1 MVGMQTIV
9 FIGSNKSGTSR
20 EALITSTEM
29 GYFTV
34 LLTDRKK
41 FIQQRE
47 EFPEVQRMMLVENL
61 FEKDKVFSIIRD
73 LEQEGKQICAIIS
86 FIDPFVSYAGMLSQE
101 LGFGHGNLSIGA
113 LSIIEDKTRF
123 RSHLKGL
130 PVSPQFSV
138 FPFEGPIYKFI
149 ERFDSYLP
157 LVLKSPVSN
166 GSKDVLLVHTFNE
179 LSDGLQL
186 LKRRFPKHAVL
197 MEEYLIGTQYL
208 IEVMVMNGEV
218 SIIAVIEQEIL
229 NGDRFI
235 ITGYIYPALLSME
248 ENEALE
254 NAVISIIRQ
263 LDLTNGT
270 CHLEMRIV
278 NGVWKLIEINPRM
291 SGGAM
296 NRIIEEGTGI
306 NLVKETIKLFLGI
319 EPNLEKSIMKYV
331 YAKYLVVEAK
341 GKLIKVTGKNR
352 ALKHEGVKEVFVKPK
367 KGTVLREPQS
377 MGDRYAYVI
386 AVSDTEE
393 GARLA
398 AIEAANEIKFY
409 LEPL

>member
-1 MVGMQTIV
+1 MQTIV

-29 GYFTV
+29 GYYTV

-41 FIQQRE
+41 FIQQRD
-47 EFPEVQRMMLVENL
+47 EFPEVQRMMFVENL
-61 FEKDKVFSIIRD
+61 FEESNVFSIVHD

-86 FIDPFVSYAGMLSQE
+86 FIDPFVSYAGMLSQAW
-101 LGFGHGNLSIGA
+101 GFGRGNLSIEA
-113 LSIIEDKTRF
+113 LSVIEDKNRF

-130 PVSPQFSV
+130 PVSPRFSV
-138 FPFEGPIYKFI
+138 IPFDEPIDKLIKEFEGSFPVI
-149 ERFDSYLP
+149 
-157 LVLKSPVSN
+157 LKSPVSN

-179 LSDGLQL
+179 MREGFQL
-186 LKRRFPKHAVL
+186 LKRRFPNQAVL
-197 MEEYLIGTQYL
+197 MEEYLIGPQYL
-208 IEVMVMNGEV
+208 IEVMVVNGEI

-229 NGDRFI
+229 NGQRFI
-235 ITGYIYPALLSME
+235 ITGYQYPAILSME
-248 ENEALE
+248 ENETLE
-254 NAVISIIRQ
+254 HAVISIIRE
-263 LDLTNGT
+263 LELINGT
-270 CHLEMRIV
+270 CHLEMRNV
-278 NGVWKLIEINPRM
+278 NDQWKLIEINPRM

-296 NRIIEEGTGI
+296 NRIIQEGTGM

-319 EPNLEKSIMKYV
+319 EPNLEKSFMKFV
-331 YAKYLVVEAK
+331 YTKYLVVEAK

-352 ALKHEGVKEVFVKPK
+352 ALKHEGIKEVFVKPK

-393 GARLA
+393 GAKFA
-398 AIEAANEIKFY
+398 AITAASEIKFY